1 MQQRQQK
8 NRNSSSNCYNDSI
21 FVPPRRD
28 DSFVIELGL
37 SYIKNP
43 VVRLAYPQI
52 GLKELVHIT
61 HDDFIVGY
69 QSGRLGCSVNVL
81 RVFSLVYSTK
91 VHEKRVVT
99 EVLTWSIG
107 ILVLICLWVSGILF
121 LPLPWA
127 LTAGVLITAIFCLI
141 ALHRVG
147 DAVIA
152 AALSD
157 NAFYEMALEH
167 HAFGCATDGEGNLPR
182 LNKVVPMRDP
192 RQARRR

>member
-1 MQQRQQK
+1 
-8 NRNSSSNCYNDSI
+8 
-21 FVPPRRD
+21 
-28 DSFVIELGL
+28 
-37 SYIKNP
+37 
-43 VVRLAYPQI
+43 
-52 GLKELVHIT
+52 LKELVHIT
-61 HDDFIVGY
+61 HDDFVVGY

-91 VHEKRVVT
+91 VRERRVVT
-99 EVLTWSIG
+99 EVIAWSIG
-107 ILVLICLWVSGILF
+107 LLALICLWVLGIF
-121 LPLPWA
+121 FFPLAWA
-127 LTAGVLITAIFCLI
+127 LAAGVLVTAIFSLI

-157 NAFYEMALEH
+157 NAFYELAVEQ

>member
-1 MQQRQQK
+1 
-8 NRNSSSNCYNDSI
+8 
-21 FVPPRRD
+21 
-28 DSFVIELGL
+28 
-37 SYIKNP
+37 
-43 VVRLAYPQI
+43 
-52 GLKELVHIT
+52 LKELVHIT

-91 VHEKRVVT
+91 VRERRVVT
-99 EVLTWSIG
+99 EVVAWSIG
-107 ILVLICLWVSGILF
+107 LLALISLWALGIVF

-127 LTAGVLITAIFCLI
+127 LAAGVLVTAIFSLI

-157 NAFYEMALEH
+157 NAFYELALERQ
-167 HAFGCATDGEGNLPR
+167 AFGCATDAEGNLPR

-192 RQARRR
+192 RKARRR

>member
-1 MQQRQQK
+1 
-8 NRNSSSNCYNDSI
+8 
-21 FVPPRRD
+21 
-28 DSFVIELGL
+28 
-37 SYIKNP
+37 
-43 VVRLAYPQI
+43 
-52 GLKELVHIT
+52 LKELVHIT

-91 VHEKRVVT
+91 VRERRVVT
-99 EVLTWSIG
+99 EVIAWSIG
-107 ILVLICLWVSGILF
+107 LLALICLWVFGVLF
-121 LPLPWA
+121 LPLSWA
-127 LTAGVLITAIFCLI
+127 LAAGVLGTAIFSLI

-157 NAFYEMALEH
+157 NTFYELALEK
-167 HAFGCATDGEGNLPR
+167 HAFGCATDDEGNLPR

>member
-1 MQQRQQK
+1 M
-8 NRNSSSNCYNDSI
+8 
-21 FVPPRRD
+21 
-28 DSFVIELGL
+28 
-37 SYIKNP
+37 
-43 VVRLAYPQI
+43 
-52 GLKELVHIT
+52 
-61 HDDFIVGY
+61 
-69 QSGRLGCSVNVL
+69 NVL

-91 VHEKRVVT
+91 IREKRVVT
-99 EVLTWSIG
+99 EVVGWSIG
-107 ILVLICLWVSGILF
+107 LLAMICLWVWGIF
-121 LPLPWA
+121 SLPLLWA
-127 LTAGVLITAIFCLI
+127 LAGGALVMAVFCLS

-157 NAFYEMALEH
+157 TAFYQVALEQ